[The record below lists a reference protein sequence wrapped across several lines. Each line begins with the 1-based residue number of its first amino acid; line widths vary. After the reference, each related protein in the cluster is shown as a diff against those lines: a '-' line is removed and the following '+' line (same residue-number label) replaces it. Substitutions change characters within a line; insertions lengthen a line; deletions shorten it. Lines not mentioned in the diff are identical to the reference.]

1 MLYTYEW
8 VDGWIDK
15 QTVKLCCKLHST
27 RRVYNLDL
35 IKLILK
41 NTTDI
46 IFSWAVA
53 VGLLSPWKTDCFQ
66 SVVLLQCVQCWK
78 CFCCAPWLYIIC
90 SLRISLMRWK
100 GRGGCSNHCCILLHT
115 PSLPHNF
122 TECPQCKERP
132 HTSGTPLL
140 KSRLSEELWG
150 ADLEEEMATHSS
162 VLVWKNPMDR
172 GPSWGTVHVVCK
184 HDWVLVGRSGEVLR
198 CKGENIQLGLIMKK
212 LNNFSAE
219 QQEGL
224 GQCFC
229 PTDNF
234 KKINHLDLKSLYF
247 TTGHCSVSPKT
258 SSPPWSDFLTMPS
271 A

>member
-66 SVVLLQCVQCWK
+66 STVFLQYVQGWK
-78 CFCCAPWLYIIC
+78 CFCSAPWLDIIC
-90 SLRISLMRWK
+90 SSKLSLMRWK
-100 GRGGCSNHCCILLHT
+100 GRGGCSNHCCLLLHT
-115 PSLPHNF
+115 PLLPCNF
-122 TECPQCKERP
+122 MKCPQCKERP
-132 HTSGTPLL
+132 RTSGTPLL
-140 KSRLSEELWG
+140 RSRLSEELCS
-150 ADLEEEMATHSS
+150 ADLEEDMATHSS

-172 GPSWGTVHVVCK
+172 GPWWATVHAVCK
-184 HDWVLVGRSGEVLR
+184 QPNMTEHLSAAAVRCWGARGRTF
-198 CKGENIQLGLIMKK
+198 N
-212 LNNFSAE
+212 
-219 QQEGL
+219 
-224 GQCFC
+224 
-229 PTDNF
+229 
-234 KKINHLDLKSLYF
+234 LD
-247 TTGHCSVSPKT
+247 
-258 SSPPWSDFLTMPS
+258 
-271 A
+271 

>member
-53 VGLLSPWKTDCFQ
+53 VGLLLPWKTDCFQ

-100 GRGGCSNHCCILLHT
+100 GRGGCSHHCCILLHT
-115 PSLPHNF
+115 PPPPNF
-122 TECPQCKERP
+122 TKCPQCKERP
-132 HTSGTPLL
+132 RTSGTPLL
-140 KSRLSEELWG
+140 KSRSCEVLTWRRKWQLTPVFLSGKIPRTEGPGGLQSIWFANMTEHLSAAAVRCWG
-150 ADLEEEMATHSS
+150 A
-162 VLVWKNPMDR
+162 R
-172 GPSWGTVHVVCK
+172 GRTF
-184 HDWVLVGRSGEVLR
+184 
-198 CKGENIQLGLIMKK
+198 N
-212 LNNFSAE
+212 
-219 QQEGL
+219 
-224 GQCFC
+224 
-229 PTDNF
+229 
-234 KKINHLDLKSLYF
+234 LD
-247 TTGHCSVSPKT
+247 
-258 SSPPWSDFLTMPS
+258 
-271 A
+271 

>member
-53 VGLLSPWKTDCFQ
+53 VGLLLPWKTDCFQ

-100 GRGGCSNHCCILLHT
+100 GRGGCSHHCCILLHT
-115 PSLPHNF
+115 PP
-122 TECPQCKERP
+122 PQLHEMSP
-132 HTSGTPLL
+132 VQGTAAYIWDSTA
-140 KSRLSEELWG
+140 KIKELWG

-162 VLVWKNPMDR
+162 VLVWKNPTDR
-172 GPSWGTVHVVCK
+172 GPWWATVHLVCK
-184 HDWVLVGRSGEVLR
+184 HDWALVSSSSEVLR
-198 CKGENIQLGLIMKK
+198 CKGEDIQLGLIMKK
-212 LNNFSAE
+212 LNNFLAE

-224 GQCFC
+224 GSVFLSHWQFQK
-229 PTDNF
+229 N
-234 KKINHLDLKSLYF
+234 KSF
-247 TTGHCSVSPKT
+247 GS
-258 SSPPWSDFLTMPS
+258 
-271 A
+271 